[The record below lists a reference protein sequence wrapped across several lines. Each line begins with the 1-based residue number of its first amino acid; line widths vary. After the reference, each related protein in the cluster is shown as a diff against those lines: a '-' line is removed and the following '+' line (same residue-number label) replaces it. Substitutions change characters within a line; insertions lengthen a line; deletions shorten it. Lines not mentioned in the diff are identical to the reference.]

1 MAQDMIMIPQET
13 LVTILKLQ
21 PESVLIK
28 LFDDL
33 IISSEDSPL
42 SDEEKIDIE
51 NAKQEYYSGET
62 IAWQR

>member
-1 MAQDMIMIPQET
+1 MIMIPQET